1 MKILRKDAINNEN
14 EEDDF
19 LDNEKELND
28 FIFGDD
34 ENENDEISTSNEEE
48 SNLGKM
54 FKIISHPYIQRRNY
68 DQIGFVAGC
77 LMCNRKDIISKLFFP
92 NTLLEE
98 QEQRRKITTNDHE
111 IRNVQEE
118 KEEKEAEDGRK
129 HDLMN
134 FDNEFQIF
142 ENFL

>member
-1 MKILRKDAINNEN
+1 MNILRKNTINNDEK
-14 EEDDF
+14 DDN
-19 LDNEKELND
+19 LDDEKELND
-28 FIFGDD
+28 FIFGEGD
-34 ENENDEISTSNEEE
+34 DEISSSNEEE

-54 FKIISHPYIQRRNY
+54 FKIISHPYIQNY
-68 DQIGFVAGC
+68 DQIGFVSGC

-134 FDNEFQIF
+134 FDNKFQIF